1 MKQLPDFVRRL
12 PYVFY
17 ALAFLMG
24 GWRFF
29 NEWSVASASMQFAP
43 AGDEF
48 ADMQMLSRSN
58 AFYWGF
64 ADFVYIG
71 ASAAMLHVL
80 IAIYDK
86 LAGVSE

>member
-1 MKQLPDFVRRL
+1 MSQLPDYVRRL

-17 ALAFLMG
+17 GLAILMG

-29 NEWSVASASMQFAP
+29 NEWSVMSSTMQFAP

-48 ADMQMLSRSN
+48 ADMRFLARSN
-58 AFYWGF
+58 AFYWGV
-64 ADFVYIG
+64 ADVVYIS
-71 ASAAMLHVL
+71 ASAAMLQIL
-80 IAIYDK
+80 LGIYDK